1 MVSYRTPPA
10 FKLFQSLWPELL
22 TNLFRPLIL
31 LSCVEEANGGLLFE
45 RNFLIVV
52 DATAARPLLSQLN
65 SSCLKLSLLLQAC
78 QPARLLQL
86 LFPRL
91 PLGLLSPVRETKLTN
106 VYGCVNTQPVSCLCE
121 VRCTGKVFQCQAGL
135 VSVHCT

>member
-1 MVSYRTPPA
+1 MCPLQSVAQWMVSYRTPPA

-22 TNLFRPLIL
+22 TNLF
-31 LSCVEEANGGLLFE
+31 SCVKEADGWLLLK

-78 QPARLLQL
+78 QPARLL
-86 LFPRL
+86 
-91 PLGLLSPVRETKLTN
+91 
-106 VYGCVNTQPVSCLCE
+106 
-121 VRCTGKVFQCQAGL
+121 
-135 VSVHCT
+135 